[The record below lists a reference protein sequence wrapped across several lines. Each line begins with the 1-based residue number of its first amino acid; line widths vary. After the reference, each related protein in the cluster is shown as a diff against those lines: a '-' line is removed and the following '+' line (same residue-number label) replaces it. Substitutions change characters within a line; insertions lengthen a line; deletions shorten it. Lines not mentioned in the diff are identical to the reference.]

1 MLNQFLREGRRRE
14 RGKKQVFTLT
24 ALSPRLESAELDPS
38 TSTMY
43 RLGTNSEGS
52 LLGTPCRNAVA
63 NVETDTNNNEANRVN
78 RAIGVGLKGGG
89 RKS

>member
-1 MLNQFLREGRRRE
+1 MLNQFERREGRE
-14 RGKKQVFTLT
+14 GFTFT

-43 RLGTNSEGS
+43 RLGTNNEGS

-63 NVETDTNNNEANRVN
+63 NIVE
-78 RAIGVGLKGGG
+78 
-89 RKS
+89 